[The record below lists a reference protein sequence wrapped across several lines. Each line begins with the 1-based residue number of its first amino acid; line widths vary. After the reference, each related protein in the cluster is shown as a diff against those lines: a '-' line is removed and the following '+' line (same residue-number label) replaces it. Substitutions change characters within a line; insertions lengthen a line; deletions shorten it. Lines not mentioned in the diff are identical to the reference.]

1 MDSSKH
7 NFNDP
12 QVTDMYPKGP
22 HWTTRF
28 LWWSAGADPYFMGK
42 APMQDRVKYAGIG
55 GIVFCTGLLAAV
67 SGGYA
72 FHTIFGPKGDAN
84 DYSLTA
90 SIAVK
95 IFTFI
100 FAIVW
105 GTIIFNL
112 DRFIVSSTGKGDG
125 TDSITWKEVGQAIPR
140 IIIALILGF
149 AISSPLEIR
158 ILESEINSELSKFQS
173 EYAQELNV
181 ATDSL
186 FKIKRLG
193 LEKEKAEYEGKKAE
207 YEKSISLYDGQI
219 DELVQRQQAEM
230 QDKRAYGFGPVAKK
244 MQADIETKRAEKDK
258 FIELKKSEVAAI
270 QKQLDFDND
279 QLNKMSDDL
288 RQAYKENEKKAH
300 GYDGLLKRIQISHEI
315 GGLVPWVILLVFLCI
330 EMGPIFFKMMM
341 TKGVYDF
348 MVENYNNKRNVENGI
363 YREDHI
369 YEGSKGLI
377 HMEKWRFLD
386 VELSKLEK
394 QKKVLSQEK
403 INDEIIQQWEAKKL
417 TDVKADPNK
426 YFTEGEESVQQN
438 NA

>member
-1 MDSSKH
+1 MESPNYMQKE
-7 NFNDP
+7 
-12 QVTDMYPKGP
+12 P
-22 HWTTRF
+22 HRLTKF
-28 LWWSAGADPYFMGK
+28 LWWSAGADPYFMRL

-72 FHTIFGPKGDAN
+72 FSTIFGPKGDAN

-90 SIAVK
+90 SIAVNV
-95 IFTFI
+95 FTFI

-125 TDSITWKEVGQAIPR
+125 TDAITWKEVGQAVPR

-173 EYAQELNV
+173 EYAQELNI
-181 ATDSL
+181 ATDSV
-186 FKIKRLG
+186 FKQKRVG
-193 LEKEKAEYEGKKAE
+193 LENEKKEYEGKKTD
-207 YEKSISLYDGQI
+207 YEANIALFDQQI
-219 DELVQRQQAEM
+219 DELVKVQQAEM

-258 FIELKKSEVAAI
+258 FIELKKSEVTAW
-270 QKQLDFDND
+270 QKQLDFVND
-279 QLNKMSDDL
+279 QLNKLSDDL
-288 RQAYKENEKKAH
+288 RNEYKQNEKKAH

-315 GGLVPWVILLVFLCI
+315 GGIVPWVILLVFLCI

-348 MVENYNNKRNVENGI
+348 MVENHNNQRNVENGI

-369 YEGSKGLI
+369 YEGSKGLV

-394 QKKVLSQEK
+394 QKKVQSQET
-403 INDEIIQQWEAKKL
+403 INNEIIHQWETAKVA
-417 TDVKADPNK
+417 DVKAAPEK
-426 YFTEGEESVQQN
+426 YFTEGDESIKTN

>member
-1 MDSSKH
+1 MPPLKLYIAVH
-7 NFNDP
+7 NVIIPVNS
-12 QVTDMYPKGP
+12 
-22 HWTTRF
+22 
-28 LWWSAGADPYFMGK
+28 SAGADPYFMEK
-42 APMQDRVKYAGIG
+42 SPMQDRVKYAGIG

-72 FHTIFGPKGDAN
+72 FQTIFGPKGDAN

-90 SIAVK
+90 SITVK

-125 TDSITWKEVGQAIPR
+125 TDSITWKEIGQAIPR

-158 ILESEINSELSKFQS
+158 ILESEINAELSKYQ
-173 EYAQELNV
+173 EKYTQELNKE
-181 ATDSL
+181 TDST
-186 FKIKRLG
+186 FKTKRLD
-193 LEKEKAEYEGKKAE
+193 LEKEKAEYEAKKAE
-207 YEKSISLYDGQI
+207 YETSISMYDKQI
-219 DELVQRQQAEM
+219 DELVQRQQSEM

-244 MQADIETKRAEKDK
+244 MLTDIETKRAEKDK
-258 FIELKKSEVAAI
+258 FIDLKKSEVAAW

-279 QLNKMSDDL
+279 QLNQLSDDL
-288 RQAYKENEKKAH
+288 RKAQKNNDKIAH

-394 QKKVLSQEK
+394 QKKVQSQEK
-403 INDEIIQQWEAKKL
+403 INDEIVKQWEDKKIA
-417 TDVKADPNK
+417 DVKANPTK
-426 YFTEGEESVQQN
+426 FFTEGDESVKQN

>member
-1 MDSSKH
+1 MENPNYMQKE
-7 NFNDP
+7 
-12 QVTDMYPKGP
+12 P
-22 HWTTRF
+22 HRFTKF
-28 LWWSAGADPYFMGK
+28 LWWSAGADPYFMK
-42 APMQDRVKYAGIG
+42 MAPMQDRVKYAGIG

-72 FHTIFGPKGDAN
+72 FSTIIGPKGDAN

-90 SIAVK
+90 SIAVNV
-95 IFTFI
+95 FTFI
-100 FAIVW
+100 FALVW

-125 TDSITWKEVGQAIPR
+125 TDAITWKEVGQALPR

-158 ILESEINSELSKFQS
+158 ILESEINAELSKFQ
-173 EYAQELNV
+173 EKYTQDLNRE
-181 ATDSL
+181 TDST
-186 FKIKRLG
+186 FKLKRIG
-193 LEKEKAEYEGKKAE
+193 LEKEKTEYETKKTE
-207 YEKSISLYDGQI
+207 YEKSISLYDQQI
-219 DELVQRQQAEM
+219 DELVQRQQSEM

-258 FIELKKSEVAAI
+258 FIELKKSEVAAW

-279 QLNKMSDDL
+279 QLNKLSDDL
-288 RQAYKENEKKAH
+288 RKEYTENEKKAH

-315 GGLVPWVILLVFLCI
+315 GGIVPWVILLVFLCI

-348 MVENYNNKRNVENGI
+348 MIENHNHKRNVENGI

-369 YEGSKGLI
+369 YEGSKGLV
-377 HMEKWRFLD
+377 HMEKWCFLD

-394 QKKVLSQEK
+394 QKKVKSQEV
-403 INDEIIQQWEAKKL
+403 INNEIIKQWETSKVA
-417 TDVKADPNK
+417 DVKAAPDK
-426 YFTEGEESVQQN
+426 YFTEGDERKKSN

>member
-1 MDSSKH
+1 MESPNYMQKE
-7 NFNDP
+7 
-12 QVTDMYPKGP
+12 P
-22 HWTTRF
+22 HRLTEF
-28 LWWSAGADPYFMGK
+28 LWWSAGADPYFMRM

-72 FHTIFGPKGDAN
+72 FSTIFGPKGDAN

-90 SIAVK
+90 SIAVNV
-95 IFTFI
+95 FTFI

-125 TDSITWKEVGQAIPR
+125 TDAITWKEVGQAVPR

-173 EYAQELNV
+173 EYAQELNI
-181 ATDSL
+181 ATDSV
-186 FKIKRLG
+186 FKQKRVG
-193 LEKEKAEYEGKKAE
+193 LENEKMEYEGKKAE
-207 YEKSISLYDGQI
+207 YETNIALFDQQI
-219 DELVQRQQAEM
+219 DELVKVQQAEM

-244 MQADIETKRAEKDK
+244 MQADIDTKRAEKDK
-258 FIELKKSEVAAI
+258 FIELKKSEVAAW

-279 QLNKMSDDL
+279 QLNKLSDDL
-288 RQAYKENEKKAH
+288 RKEYNENEKKAH

-315 GGLVPWVILLVFLCI
+315 GGIVPWVILLVFLCI

-348 MVENYNNKRNVENGI
+348 MVENHNNKRNVENGI

-369 YEGSKGLI
+369 YEGSKGLV

-394 QKKVLSQEK
+394 QKKVQSQET
-403 INDEIIQQWEAKKL
+403 INNEIIKQWEAAKVA
-417 TDVKADPNK
+417 DVKAAPDK
-426 YFTEGEESVQQN
+426 YFTEGDESTKSN